1 METDPQTNEGLLYVT
16 NVRSL
21 FLHVKQKKKKNNSWD
36 TTMLSRRGSSPPL
49 RFSQGVDYEKN
60 KIIDLEIMAR
70 NEAELTGTTAQ
81 WNTIP
86 VKVAVDDVDEGPEFT
101 APTIRFHVK
110 ENTPNGTVIGSYT
123 AIDPETKT
131 SDRIRLV
138 SVTQRLRWLN
148 DNNNNKALCLLCNAL
163 PYHRRADYY
172 C

>member
-1 METDPQTNEGLLYVT
+1 M
-16 NVRSL
+16 
-21 FLHVKQKKKKNNSWD
+21 
-36 TTMLSRRGSSPPL
+36 
-49 RFSQGVDYEKN
+49 DYEKN

-86 VKVAVDDVDEGPEFT
+86 VKVAVGDVDEGPEFT

-148 DNNNNKALCLLCNAL
+148 DNNNNKALSLLCNAL